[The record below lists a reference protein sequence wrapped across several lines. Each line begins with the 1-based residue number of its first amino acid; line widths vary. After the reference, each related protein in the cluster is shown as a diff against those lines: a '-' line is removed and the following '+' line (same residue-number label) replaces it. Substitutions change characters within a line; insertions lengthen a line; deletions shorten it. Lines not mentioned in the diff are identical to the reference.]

1 MENLTINNLGSQL
14 NYCEAQGLSK
24 LFKAFAENTN
34 GESIFEIGFNEN
46 SGYTYICL
54 NETNITLC
62 SMLGR
67 DVEYMVTDFDGDS
80 GEAFFNTYEEAFNH
94 FNNLLNLNN

>member
-1 MENLTINNLGSQL
+1 MDRQLTINNLGSYIS
-14 NYCEAQGLSK
+14 YCEAQGLSK
-24 LFKAFAENTN
+24 LFKAYAENTT

-80 GEAFFNTYEEAFNH
+80 GETFFNTYEEAFNH
-94 FNNLLNLNN
+94 FNNLIKS